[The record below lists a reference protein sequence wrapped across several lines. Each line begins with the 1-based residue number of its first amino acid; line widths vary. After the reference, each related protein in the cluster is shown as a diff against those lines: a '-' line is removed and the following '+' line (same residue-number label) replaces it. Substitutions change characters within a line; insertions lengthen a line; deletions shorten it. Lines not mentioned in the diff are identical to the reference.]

1 MKYRASAIGKLMTE
15 ARSKFEPLS
24 ETTKSY
30 LLELWIEN
38 TYGRRKVIDSKY
50 MIKGTTVEEE
60 SITLYSLYSNDFY
73 RKNNERRVNEFITGE
88 PDIITDTHIIDI
100 KSSWSIF
107 TFMDSKFSK
116 TINKDYYWQLQAYMS
131 LFNKQSAKLVYVLT
145 NTPDELVERETRF
158 RTCDEKEFKFDDI
171 PLQERIFEIE
181 VKRNDDDIDR
191 MYNRI
196 NECNEYYKG
205 IKA

>member
-1 MKYRASAIGKLMTE
+1 MKYRASRISELMSE
-15 ARSKFEPLS
+15 ARSKSEVLS
-24 ETTKSY
+24 QTAKKY
-30 LLELWIEN
+30 ILEVWVEN
-38 TYGRRKVIDSKY
+38 TYGRRKHIDNKY
-50 MIKGTTVEEE
+50 MIKGRSVEEE

-100 KSSWSIF
+100 KSKWNLH
-107 TFMDSKFSK
+107 TFIESKFENSISK
-116 TINKDYYWQLQAYMS
+116 EYYWQLQAYMS
-131 LFNKQSAKLVYVLT
+131 LFNKPSAKLVYVLT
-145 NTPDELVERETRF
+145 NTPDEQIERETRY

-171 PLQERIFEIE
+171 PLQERIFEVE
-181 VKRNDDDIDR
+181 VQRNDEDINR

-196 NECNEYYKG
+196 NEANEYYKG

>member
-15 ARSKFEPLS
+15 ARSKSEPLS

-38 TYGRRKVIDSKY
+38 NYGRRKQIDSKY

-60 SITLYSLYSNDFY
+60 SITLYSLHQCDFFKKNKE
-73 RKNNERRVNEFITGE
+73 RKENEFITGE

-116 TINKDYYWQLQAYMS
+116 AINKDYYWQLQAYMS
-131 LFNKQSAKLVYVLT
+131 LFDKQAAKLVYVLT
-145 NTPDELVERETRF
+145 NTPDELVECETRF

-171 PLQERIFEIE
+171 PLQERIFEVE
-181 VKRNDDDIDR
+181 VLRNDEDINR

-196 NECNEYYKG
+196 NEANEYYKG